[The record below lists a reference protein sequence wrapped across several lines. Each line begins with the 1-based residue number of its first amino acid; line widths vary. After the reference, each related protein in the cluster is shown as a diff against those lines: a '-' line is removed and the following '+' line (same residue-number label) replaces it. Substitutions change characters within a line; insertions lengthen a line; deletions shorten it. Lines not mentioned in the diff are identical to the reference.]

1 MMYFS
6 GHNQD
11 GFSLIEAVIAIAI
24 IGIVMVTIFTL
35 QQTVFRKD
43 IRNNERLSR
52 IFLLK
57 NTLYDP
63 AIIREQHDQELK
75 KEKRVKEPP
84 TEIKLIVGK
93 MGGKVFIRFKY
104 IERIIARALWEG
116 LVGKEQEELLLL
128 RFKVPEQKEKS

>member
-6 GHNQD
+6 DHNQD

-63 AIIREQHDQELK
+63 TVIREQHDQELK
-75 KEKRVKEPP
+75 KEQRIKEPP

-93 MGGKVFIRFKY
+93 MGGKVFTRFKY

-128 RFKVPEQKEKS
+128 QFKVPEQKEKS